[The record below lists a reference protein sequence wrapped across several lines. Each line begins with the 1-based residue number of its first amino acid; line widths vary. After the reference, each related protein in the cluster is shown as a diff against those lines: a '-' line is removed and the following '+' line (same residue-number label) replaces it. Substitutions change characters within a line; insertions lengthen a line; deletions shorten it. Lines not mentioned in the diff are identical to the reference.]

1 MNSRLKGLGFGSK
14 GSKRKSSSPNIVTTP
29 SNQPSLSPATTNGT
43 VHTPTG
49 STSST
54 TSLPMNNQNG
64 LGRPPS
70 YTYNP
75 NAPRA
80 ASPMPPGAQQAVSHH
95 PPPIN
100 TGAYPQGHPALGGA
114 AQPPQYAGAYAAG
127 GASVH
132 GGPAQP
138 SLGQYGGRGAVEVE
152 GAGRSKAQL
161 IVGIDFV
168 RTSLVCLSTY
178 GLLTSDIIKGTTFS
192 GVAFAF
198 ATNTEAKEDI
208 ITEWPG
214 AGTQSKQKVQ
224 LSFD

>member
-1 MNSRLKGLGFGSK
+1 MDLMNSRIRNLGF
-14 GSKRKSSSPNIVTTP
+14 GSKRKSSSPNIVTTASTP
-29 SNQPSLSPATTNGT
+29 TVNSPIPNGII
-43 VHTPTG
+43 HTPTG

-54 TSLPMNNQNG
+54 TSLPMNPTQNG

-80 ASPMPPGAQQAVSHH
+80 TSPMPPGSQQAVSHH

-100 TGAYPQGHPALGGA
+100 TGSYPQGHPALGSA
-114 AQPPQYAGAYAAG
+114 PQPPQYAGGYGQQG
-127 GASVH
+127 GGVH

-138 SLGQYGGRGAVEVE
+138 SLGRYGGQDRPVEVE

-168 RTSLVCLSTY
+168 
-178 GLLTSDIIKGTTFS
+178 GLLRDATPN
-192 GVAFAF
+192 VA
-198 ATNTEAKEDI
+198 NLV
-208 ITEWPG
+208 
-214 AGTQSKQKVQ
+214 SK
-224 LSFD
+224 